1 MLNPITGRTAQ
12 RVWTRRVVV
21 SGCDNSFMIP
31 ETVGTLRCHD
41 ERSLLLYLGE
51 GSAECLR
58 WCACRATAA
67 ASGAGSGLL
76 SGRARAAELAVLC
89 CGQNAAKSRRGPSV
103 KPYTGRTAD

>member
-41 ERSLLLYLGE
+41 ERSLLFGRR
-51 GSAECLR
+51 EC
-58 WCACRATAA
+58 
-67 ASGAGSGLL
+67 
-76 SGRARAAELAVLC
+76 
-89 CGQNAAKSRRGPSV
+89 
-103 KPYTGRTAD
+103 